1 MSHKGD
7 IRIGISGWRYV
18 PWRGKFYPEDL
29 PQRQEL
35 EYASQQFRSIE
46 INGTFYAL
54 QKPESFQKWHDQ
66 TPDDFV
72 FSIKG
77 NRYLTHVTRL
87 SEPEGPLAN
96 FMASGVLKL
105 GKKLGPFLWQFPPSF
120 QYDEGKME
128 HFFSLLPH
136 DTEAASRI
144 AHHREEKMKGRC
156 ALTAPEFHRL
166 RHAVEIRHKTF
177 ENETFIEQL
186 RRHHIAIV
194 VADTAGKWPVI
205 EDVTAEFVYVRLHG
219 DQELYVSGYTDA
231 ALTEWRRK
239 IHRWSL
245 GGSPAGAHLLTP
257 APPPEAKGRDVF
269 VYFDNDVKVKAPEN
283 ARELIQRLK
292 KV

>member
-144 AHHREEKMKGRC
+144 AHHREKKMKGRC

-177 ENETFIEQL
+177 ENETFIE
-186 RRHHIAIV
+186 H
-194 VADTAGKWPVI
+194 
-205 EDVTAEFVYVRLHG
+205 
-219 DQELYVSGYTDA
+219 
-231 ALTEWRRK
+231 
-239 IHRWSL
+239 
-245 GGSPAGAHLLTP
+245 
-257 APPPEAKGRDVF
+257 
-269 VYFDNDVKVKAPEN
+269 
-283 ARELIQRLK
+283 
-292 KV
+292 